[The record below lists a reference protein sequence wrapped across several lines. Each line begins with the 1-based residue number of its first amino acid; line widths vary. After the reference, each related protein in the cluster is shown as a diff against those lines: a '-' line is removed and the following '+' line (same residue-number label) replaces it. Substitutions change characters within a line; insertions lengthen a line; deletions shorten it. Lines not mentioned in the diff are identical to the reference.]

1 MDLSGQSPAGV
12 EANAFEEVMDKF
24 VESQDFESALCY
36 KGAKRRTR
44 GGAKV
49 GQEKAVASG
58 GKTMRQLNEI
68 LLGKHQ
74 EEDGS
79 PAGEKEAVEAISS
92 DIFNNLDSPD
102 GTMRVPKLLYEKSF
116 LRRIPSIIPEA
127 HESIISM
134 KNEESPAKKGMTQE
148 DLTNFINQ
156 VHQESAQSA
165 QSCNGNSAAEEAY
178 SSQNA
183 TSQRQATK
191 KNRSR

>member
-1 MDLSGQSPAGV
+1 
-12 EANAFEEVMDKF
+12 
-24 VESQDFESALCY
+24 
-36 KGAKRRTR
+36 
-44 GGAKV
+44 
-49 GQEKAVASG
+49 
-58 GKTMRQLNEI
+58 MRQLNEI

-79 PAGEKEAVEAISS
+79 PAGEQEAVEAISS

-134 KNEESPAKKGMTQE
+134 KNEESPTKKGMTQE

-191 KNRSR
+191 KSRPRVQQKFFEKSACFDVPSAQDVPVDLFD